1 MPITLKFADAVRG
14 DGTTAT
20 SSQQT
25 WQRGA
30 ALGARFFR
38 GIRCA
43 DGRDIL
49 NSTIGAGPSRTE
61 QNVSYSGR
69 GVLVHFSKQ
78 PAF

>member
-1 MPITLKFADAVRG
+1 MPITMKFADTVRG

-20 SSQQT
+20 SSRQT

-30 ALGARFFR
+30 ALGACFFR

-49 NSTIGAGPSRTE
+49 NSTIGAGPSRT
-61 QNVSYSGR
+61 VSYSGR